1 MSLSTATMP
10 EEQVVMMPMVSG
22 LALPI
27 PVPPVTGGFPYG
39 APIPGVSMVAPGVPG
54 AVPGLSFAGAPGY
67 PGLPGMQPA
76 PFGLQPFAGA
86 RTLNVDAR
94 AQGDGGRGARGRARV
109 GAGARAGDG
118 GRALA
123 NPCFA
128 HQRARRKPAH
138 GQPADPFPVV
148 LSFFFFSLKPQFR
161 WR

>member
-1 MSLSTATMP
+1 
-10 EEQVVMMPMVSG
+10 MMPMVSG

-86 RTLNVDAR
+86 RTFIGHGR
-94 AQGDGGRGARGRARV
+94 GRGRGRGTEGTGTGDGGAGGGGSAGRGSGT
-109 GAGARAGDG
+109 
-118 GRALA
+118 
-123 NPCFA
+123 
-128 HQRARRKPAH
+128 
-138 GQPADPFPVV
+138 GQPLLRSSTRSSQARPWPT
-148 LSFFFFSLKPQFR
+148 R
-161 WR
+161 